1 MKNLILVGVI
11 AACVNAFATP
21 ATPGN
26 ATPGN
31 ATPGN
36 ATPGNATPGSATPG
50 NATPGPATAG
60 PATAGSG
67 FPGDMGRPFNG
78 LPFPPGPL
86 PPRPPERALPRA
98 PSIDLALEA
107 AKAIV
112 AACKGYRVGVSVI
125 DSAGT
130 PKLYYIPD
138 GTDGSHAY
146 TGFRKAYTALTFKM
160 PTSRGGALTKTD
172 PNLAGKIKEDTNLL
186 TFAGGLPL
194 MAGAEVIGAIGVS
207 GAEPSAKDEECGL
220 VGVDKI
226 KDRLR

>member
-1 MKNLILVGVI
+1 MKSFIVTCVVVGT
-11 AACVNAFATP
+11 FAWVSVGAGEAP
-21 ATPGN
+21 AT
-26 ATPGN
+26 T
-31 ATPGN
+31 
-36 ATPGNATPGSATPG
+36 GSAP
-50 NATPGPATAG
+50 PS
-60 PATAGSG
+60 SG

-86 PPRPPERALPRA
+86 PPRPPERPLPRA

-112 AACKGYRVGVSVI
+112 AACKGYHVGVSVI

-146 TGFRKAYTALTFKM
+146 TGFRKAYTALIFKM
-160 PTSRGGALTKTD
+160 PTSQVGTLTKTD
-172 PNLAGKIKEDTNLL
+172 PSVAAKIKSDSNLL

-194 MAGAEVIGAIGVS
+194 TAGGEVIGAIGVS
-207 GAEPSAKDEECGL
+207 GAEPSAKDEECAL
-220 VGVDKI
+220 VGIGKI
-226 KDRLR
+226 KDRLE

>member
-1 MKNLILVGVI
+1 VRVKELLIAISACAFCLGVS
-11 AACVNAFATP
+11 AAPPT
-21 ATPGN
+21 
-26 ATPGN
+26 
-31 ATPGN
+31 
-36 ATPGNATPGSATPG
+36 
-50 NATPGPATAG
+50 
-60 PATAGSG
+60 GSG
-67 FPGDMGRPFNG
+67 FPGDMGRPFDG

-86 PPRPPERALPRA
+86 PPRPVQRPVPRG

-112 AACKGYRVGVSVI
+112 EACKGYHVGVSVI

-146 TGFRKAYTALTFKM
+146 TGFRKAYTALTFRM
-160 PTSRGGALTKTD
+160 PTSQVGPLTKSD
-172 PNLAGKIKEDTNLL
+172 ASVAAKVRADTNFL
-186 TFAGGLPL
+186 TFAGGMLL
-194 MAGAEVIGAIGVS
+194 NAGDQIIGAIGVS

-220 VGVDKI
+220 VGINRI